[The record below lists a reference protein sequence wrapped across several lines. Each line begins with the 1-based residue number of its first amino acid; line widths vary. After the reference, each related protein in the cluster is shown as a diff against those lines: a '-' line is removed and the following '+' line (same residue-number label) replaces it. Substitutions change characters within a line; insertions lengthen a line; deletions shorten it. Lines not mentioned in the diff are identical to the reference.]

1 LSKSEG
7 RVRNGPASQPILKGG
22 NMKWLWVVSVS
33 IFLLSITEVWGEDW
47 KLYGKNESGVF
58 YYDAESINRPAKGI
72 VRVWTK
78 MVHSKESIKQAG
90 KGLENLVYSKR
101 LWEIDCVDKKI
112 RRLSKIAYSQDEK
125 ILISDNKEEK
135 FGNINPKSLEQ
146 DLYEKVCK

>member
-1 LSKSEG
+1 M
-7 RVRNGPASQPILKGG
+7 N
-22 NMKWLWVVSVS
+22 WLLIVFFS
-33 IFLLSITEVWGEDW
+33 IFLLGLTEVRGEAW

-58 YYDAESINRPAKGI
+58 YYDAGSISRSAKDS

-101 LWEIDCVDKKI
+101 LWEINCAVKKI
-112 RRLSKIAYSQDEK
+112 RRLSKVAYSKDEK
-125 ILISDNKEEK
+125 LLISDNKEGE
-135 FGNINPKSLEQ
+135 FQNINPKSLEQ